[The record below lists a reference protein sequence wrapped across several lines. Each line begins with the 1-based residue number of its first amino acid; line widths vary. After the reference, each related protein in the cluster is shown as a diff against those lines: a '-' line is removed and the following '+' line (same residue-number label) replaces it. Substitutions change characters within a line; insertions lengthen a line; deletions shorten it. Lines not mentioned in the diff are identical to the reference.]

1 MKWNLISI
9 RPTLY
14 TDDDAVYVLFK
25 TEDNIFIVGSF
36 FQNNWYYQVV
46 DEIVH
51 FELLKD
57 PSIFKIKVWTNLETI

>member
-14 TDDDAVYVLFK
+14 EDDDAVYVLFK

-51 FELLKD
+51 FKLLKD
-57 PSIFKIKVWTNLETI
+57 PSIFKIKVWTNLEII

>member
-14 TDDDAVYVLFK
+14 EDDDAVYVLFK

-36 FQNNWYYQVV
+36 FQNNWYYQVI

-51 FELLKD
+51 FKLLKD

>member
-1 MKWNLISI
+1 MKWNLII
-9 RPTLY
+9 KRPILH
-14 TDDDAVYVLFK
+14 TDYDVVDVLFK

-36 FQNNWYYQVV
+36 FQNNWYYQVI
-46 DEIVH
+46 DKIVH

>member
-1 MKWNLISI
+1 MKWNLII
-9 RPTLY
+9 KRPTLY
-14 TDDDAVYVLFK
+14 EDDDAVYVLFK

-51 FELLKD
+51 FKLLKD
-57 PSIFKIKVWTNLETI
+57 PSIFKIKAWTNLETI

>member
-14 TDDDAVYVLFK
+14 EDDDVVYVLFK

-36 FQNNWYYQVV
+36 FQNNWYYQVI

-51 FELLKD
+51 FKLLKD
-57 PSIFKIKVWTNLETI
+57 PSIFKIKAWTNLETI

>member
-1 MKWNLISI
+1 MKWNLII
-9 RPTLY
+9 KRPTLY
-14 TDDDAVYVLFK
+14 EDDDVVYVLFK

-51 FELLKD
+51 FKLLKD
-57 PSIFKIKVWTNLETI
+57 PSIFKIKAWTNLETI

>member
-14 TDDDAVYVLFK
+14 EDDDAVYVLFK
-25 TEDNIFIVGSF
+25 TENNIFIVGSF

-51 FELLKD
+51 FKLLKD
-57 PSIFKIKVWTNLETI
+57 PSIFKIKAWTNLETI